1 MSEKIKVSSNEKN
14 TSILE
19 AAGEQSR
26 EKLEKRLEKE
36 ITPDNRAEKSQEAT
50 HEALEIATKHEE
62 AQRQAEKEKIPK
74 GEKRRLTKKD
84 IDASYK
90 KTLDSVQRQL
100 SPSSRAFS
108 RVIHNPVV
116 EKTSEVVGNTI
127 ARPNLVIAGALGAIA
142 SIVVYL
148 VAKRYGYVLSGF
160 ETIALFV
167 IGWCIG
173 AVIEYARVGFLNKK
187 DI

>member
-1 MSEKIKVSSNEKN
+1 MSEKLTVSSSEKD
-14 TSILE
+14 TSALE

-26 EKLEKRLEKE
+26 EQLEQRLEKE
-36 ITPDNRAEKSQEAT
+36 ITPDNRAETSKEAAN
-50 HEALEIATKHEE
+50 EALEIASQHEE
-62 AQRQAEKEKIPK
+62 AQQQAERNKAPKE
-74 GEKRRLTKKD
+74 EKRQLTKKD

-90 KTLDSVQRQL
+90 KTLNNVQKQL

-108 RVIHNPVV
+108 KVIHNPAV
-116 EKTSEVVGNTI
+116 EKTSEAVGNTI

-148 VAKRYGYVLSGF
+148 IAKRYGYVLSGF

-167 IGWCIG
+167 LGWCIG
-173 AVIEYARVGFLNKK
+173 AVIEYARVGFMNKK
-187 DI
+187 DA